1 MRSAQGLEKLKNKK
15 QRRSLSTPLFNHL
28 YTNVLSDKFR
38 YPVVRC
44 SHRVPDA
51 RYSAGWPGML
61 VRPGIRIGRILP
73 RLIGLRLGLRD
84 LSYRSWHSTLRYEPE
99 FTDAGAISHNGT
111 DTLSA

>member
-1 MRSAQGLEKLKNKK
+1 MRSAQGLEKLKKK
-15 QRRSLSTPLFNHL
+15 NRGGASRPRLFNHL
-28 YTNVLSDKFR
+28 YTNVLSDKVR
-38 YPVVRC
+38 YPVVSC

-51 RYSAGWPGML
+51 RYSVGWPGML

-99 FTDAGAISHNGT
+99 FTDAGAISQNGT